1 MCFQSAQQGQRQS
14 HQGQWRGRENRADHH
29 LVITPLRHRGGRARQ
44 PRETIHEA
52 QRQEQVIP
60 DVGGHI
66 RGRGGIPGHIGYG
79 ELIRI
84 AEIERGIEPNHVP
97 RHQRRHDENGGN
109 DYRQRRAQR
118 LQRLDAACAQTGA
131 QRANLRPEQGER
143 KQCGQGERRSA
154 SEIRR
159 NAQGAQGQSWQG
171 ERLGIA
177 RLPSVRWSQRTAG
190 RVRAEP

>member
-1 MCFQSAQQGQRQS
+1 M
-14 HQGQWRGRENRADHH
+14 
-29 LVITPLRHRGGRARQ
+29 
-44 PRETIHEA
+44 
-52 QRQEQVIP
+52 
-60 DVGGHI
+60 
-66 RGRGGIPGHIGYG
+66 PGHIGYG

-131 QRANLRPEQGER
+131 QRANLRPEQGKR

-177 RLPSVRWSQRTAG
+177 RCHRSDGLSGRRDVSAPSHSHSPSDVNVSDAANG
-190 RVRAEP
+190 I